1 MVYCLYIVQIG
12 LLKVMNTIPSISSQ
26 IDSKIIFKIIHKHF
40 SRLAPH
46 YYKLID
52 SWLSRAYLTYADID
66 KYIILIYVINKDF
79 EFFRKNGLIINYDT
93 FYKDKTLEVDKINIS
108 DISKDLQ
115 IPKESVRRK
124 VEELEKAD
132 IIKRKSKKIFIN
144 RTAIPLV
151 QANLTLKNM
160 SVLLCEFNK
169 ILKEE
174 DIVEVAYPTTEISDS
189 IKKNFSFVWYQFY
202 KFLFVFT
209 NRWRKELGDLETFKI
224 GLLVLINAAD
234 NKNFRLKKL
243 NRKKYLTSIQDSD
256 ERGINA
262 MSLAEITGIP
272 RSTVIRKLKNLI
284 KYNII
289 QINKKNLITINMTGN
304 GLKKAQKLQDQNMLS
319 LSNFVYRV
327 FNQIKIIN

>member
-1 MVYCLYIVQIG
+1 
-12 LLKVMNTIPSISSQ
+12 MNAIPSISSQ
-26 IDSKIIFKIIHKHF
+26 IDEKIIFKVIDKHF

-46 YYKLID
+46 YYKWIN
-52 SWLSRAYLTYADID
+52 SWLIGAYKSFGDID
-66 KYIILIYVINKDF
+66 KYLILIYIINKDF
-79 EFFRKNGLIINYDT
+79 IFFRKNGFIVNYDT
-93 FYKDKTLEVDKINIS
+93 FYNDKTLEVDKIIIS

-174 DIVEVAYPTTEISDS
+174 DIVVVVYPNTEISDS

-202 KFLFVFT
+202 KFLFIFT
-209 NRWRKELGDLETFKI
+209 NRWRKELGDLETFCVGVI
-224 GLLVLINAAD
+224 VLLNAAE
-234 NKNFRLKKL
+234 NKSFKLKEL
-243 NRKKYLTSIQDSD
+243 TREKYSISIQDSD
-256 ERGINA
+256 ERGVNA
-262 MSLAEITGIP
+262 MSISDITGIP
-272 RSTVIRKLKNLI
+272 RATVIRKLKSLI
-284 KYNII
+284 KKDLL
-289 QINKKNLITINMTGN
+289 QINEKNLITINMLGDEFV
-304 GLKKAQKLQDQNMLS
+304 KIQVLQDENMAS
-319 LSNFVYRV
+319 LSNFINRV
-327 FNQIKIIN
+327 FNQIKVTH